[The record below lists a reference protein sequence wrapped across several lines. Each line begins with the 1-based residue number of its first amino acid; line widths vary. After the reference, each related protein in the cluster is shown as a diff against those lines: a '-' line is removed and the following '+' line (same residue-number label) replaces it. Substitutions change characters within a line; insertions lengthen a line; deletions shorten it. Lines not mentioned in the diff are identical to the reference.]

1 MNSIGALVAIYRIFG
16 LSRQHDLQ
24 KKNIVIIPTT
34 KSTST
39 TIITII
45 PNKIYHLFH
54 GFHAFK
60 NRDGQCFRI
69 WIGKIIWLFIANVT
83 FLMMRETRANLFH
96 QKFFKIFNF
105 GKVFWS
111 QKVF

>member
-24 KKNIVIIPTT
+24 KKKNNIVIIPTT
-34 KSTST
+34 KST
-39 TIITII
+39 TII

-69 WIGKIIWLFIANVT
+69 WIGEIIWLFIANVT

>member
-24 KKNIVIIPTT
+24 KKKNNIVIIPTT
-34 KSTST
+34 KST
-39 TIITII
+39 TII
-45 PNKIYHLFH
+45 PNKIYHLFD

-69 WIGKIIWLFIANVT
+69 WIGKILVIYCKC
-83 FLMMRETRANLFH
+83 NLL
-96 QKFFKIFNF
+96 KDARDESKPISPKILRNL
-105 GKVFWS
+105 
-111 QKVF
+111 

>member
-34 KSTST
+34 KSTTT

-69 WIGKIIWLFIANVT
+69 WIGKILVIYSKC
-83 FLMMRETRANLFH
+83 NLL
-96 QKFFKIFNF
+96 KDARDESKPISPKILQNL
-105 GKVFWS
+105 
-111 QKVF
+111 

>member
-24 KKNIVIIPTT
+24 KKNNIVITPTT
-34 KSTST
+34 KST
-39 TIITII
+39 III
-45 PNKIYHLFH
+45 PNKIYHLFD

-69 WIGKIIWLFIANVT
+69 WIGKILVIYCKC
-83 FLMMRETRANLFH
+83 NLL
-96 QKFFKIFNF
+96 KDARDESKPISPKILQNL
-105 GKVFWS
+105 
-111 QKVF
+111 